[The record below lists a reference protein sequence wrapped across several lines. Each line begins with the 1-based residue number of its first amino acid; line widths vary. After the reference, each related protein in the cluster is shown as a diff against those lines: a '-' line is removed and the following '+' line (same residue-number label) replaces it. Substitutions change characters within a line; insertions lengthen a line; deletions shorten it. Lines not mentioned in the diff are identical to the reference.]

1 MSLEIVF
8 ADRDVLERH
17 EPVARLVFS
26 DRVDQLCRVTI
37 RNAAKQ

>member
-8 ADRDVLERH
+8 ADGNVLERH

-26 DRVDQLCRVTI
+26 DRVDQECGI
-37 RNAAKQ
+37 AI